1 MLQGLV
7 QKQSKELWHMVLM
20 LRLFF
25 TDLGIKVKV
34 PTHLYHENHAA
45 LYISENP
52 MFHEWIKCIEA
63 DYLIREDC

>member
-7 QKQSKELWHMVLM
+7 QKQSKELRHMVLM

-34 PTHLYHENHAA
+34 PTHLYDENHAA

-52 MFHEWIKCIEA
+52 MFHE
-63 DYLIREDC
+63 